1 MTVLQLIASPCD
13 HMVDHLHSILMRGIS
28 KPRVIQH
35 VIKRLEGKG
44 DIHRNSEKL
53 RFSQVVYE
61 YSNLIVIGMQASSN
75 MKAFS
80 SFLEG
85 HPTSESEGNVVRWPN
100 ENQVKG
106 RSSFYCFF
114 FWKFERCRYL
124 KKAVIA
130 PFNHAVAELKGII
143 SKLYIMLLS
152 ANVIVWHWVQ
162 ASPISEKF

>member
-85 HPTSESEGNVVRWPN
+85 HPTSESEGNVVR
-100 ENQVKG
+100 
-106 RSSFYCFF
+106 
-114 FWKFERCRYL
+114 
-124 KKAVIA
+124 
-130 PFNHAVAELKGII
+130 
-143 SKLYIMLLS
+143 
-152 ANVIVWHWVQ
+152 
-162 ASPISEKF
+162 